1 MHVSVLLNESIENLN
16 IKEDG
21 IYVDCTLGF
30 AGHSKEILKRIKK
43 GKLFAFDQDGEAIN
57 YSKKIL
63 DQISGNYEIIKS
75 NFAFI
80 KSELNKRGI
89 EKVDGVLFD
98 LGVSSVQLDEAERG
112 FSFHKDAKLDMRMD
126 TDQSFSAY
134 DVVNDYSKEELETI
148 FFKYGEEK
156 YSRSIAS
163 AIVRARENRKIE
175 TTLELTEII
184 RESVPEKYRRTHH
197 PARKAFQA
205 IRIEVNKELDVF
217 TKALNDAIDMLNPG
231 GRICVITF
239 HSLEDRICKNIF
251 KEKSEIDGR
260 FKNVVCYQGDILFYQ
275 LSNLP
280 SQKGELCNPNGDY
293 LLYGEN
299 VKSNKVVYRYENYG
313 KNEKAEYRGSIAELE
328 TSDFITGRLNGS
340 LWLKNIYM
348 DTLFVFNKEK
358 CDFSPEYIFD
368 VGDNPWDY
376 KTFVHLYYLDKDYLN
391 TYNSKTLLQEFFL
404 GEKHLIYKMK
414 KGKDEA
420 VGVYSILDNK
430 NLCFTDKYL
439 NDLDDILN
447 VVDLKALLSSSFCD
461 GKYLYIPVNSYMFFD
476 EGNSSFPLQLTE
488 ESNPIILKMKLK

>member
-163 AIVRARENRKIE
+163 AIVRERENRKIE

-197 PARKAFQA
+197 PARKVFQA

-251 KEKSEIDGR
+251 KEKSEMDSI
-260 FKNVVCYQGDILFYQ
+260 FKGLPDKDIPL
-275 LSNLP
+275 
-280 SQKGELCNPNGDY
+280 
-293 LLYGEN
+293 
-299 VKSNKVVYRYENYG
+299 
-313 KNEKAEYRGSIAELE
+313 EYRPKLKLIAKIKPSKKEL
-328 TSDFITGRLNGS
+328 
-340 LWLKNIYM
+340 
-348 DTLFVFNKEK
+348 V
-358 CDFSPEYIFD
+358 
-368 VGDNPWDY
+368 DN
-376 KTFVHLYYLDKDYLN
+376 N
-391 TYNSKTLLQEFFL
+391 RSRS
-404 GEKHLIYKMK
+404 
-414 KGKDEA
+414 
-420 VGVYSILDNK
+420 SILR
-430 NLCFTDKYL
+430 
-439 NDLDDILN
+439 
-447 VVDLKALLSSSFCD
+447 VA
-461 GKYLYIPVNSYMFFD
+461 
-476 EGNSSFPLQLTE
+476 E
-488 ESNPIILKMKLK
+488 KM